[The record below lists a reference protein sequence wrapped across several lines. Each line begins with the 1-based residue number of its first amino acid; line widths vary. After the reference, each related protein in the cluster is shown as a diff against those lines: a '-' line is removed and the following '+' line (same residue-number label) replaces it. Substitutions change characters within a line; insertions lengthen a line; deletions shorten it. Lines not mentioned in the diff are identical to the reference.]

1 MGSSF
6 EIGAGESIRHSTL
19 SHFFQIVGQVLIAR
33 ILVSDFLCQGAQL
46 VVLDRHLFS
55 EGILVLKMHLDL
67 HCVATIEPRCER
79 PLLHPVVH
87 LIEEDVG
94 VALCCHILSVETA
107 HGKEAFS
114 HKADIESV
122 FQVLTTSLVTLG
134 KLLSGTACLVEVEG
148 MTQESISHLLEN
160 SL

>member
-67 HCVATIEPRCER
+67 HCVATIEPLHQLAKLCVACNTSGWPATP
-79 PLLHPVVH
+79 PLHTPNTSTY
-87 LIEEDVG
+87 IN
-94 VALCCHILSVETA
+94 HIIMYHVELK
-107 HGKEAFS
+107 G
-114 HKADIESV
+114 
-122 FQVLTTSLVTLG
+122 
-134 KLLSGTACLVEVEG
+134 
-148 MTQESISHLLEN
+148 
-160 SL
+160 